1 MEIVLEINC
10 FKRIIPMIGKILTN
24 SPSGRNQMAKKK
36 NKQSKLIS
44 GNVTQNL
51 A

>member
-24 SPSGRNQMAKKK
+24 SPSGRNLMAKKK
-36 NKQSKLIS
+36 KQSKLIS